1 MKKKWIAAFIAAG
14 VLLLGGVTVYAVKT
28 SSQSTVKVVSVSDMS
43 GGGGWSD
50 NSLSGN
56 ITSDV
61 SQNIYLADSQKVKK
75 IYVKEGDTVKVGD
88 DLLTYDMTLENLDL
102 EMKKLEKQGIELNIE
117 KANREITKLKNTK
130 PSSDNGNEDPGLD
143 IPEDPGEEPE
153 DPGEEPE
160 DPSMEPEEPAEA
172 YQELTAEAEPYMGEG
187 TVEEPYHFLC
197 AADGAILGSF
207 LNRMAEEQC
216 FFVIEIRE
224 GDVSN
229 GELLKIWGQKITED
243 DFQVADT
250 DRFQVNLEK
259 ETDDS
264 DGQLPEDLKAAAVL
278 EKGASA
284 YQGDGTE
291 KKPLTYL
298 VKKDGIVKGSFFL
311 ERKEDGKYFR
321 IEVREENGDLIK
333 AWEQNGADGDFA
345 ADVKEDG
352 EYLVDLSKKQ
362 SGETPG
368 EPAEPTDPSEPTKPG
383 ENPEPPEPSNPEEK
397 PTEPSVSPEITPGE
411 NPEPTPEA
419 GTPQETA
426 EQENTVDGMSTK
438 KSRASIR
445 YLTVTSVMGSGS
457 RKVISTDTVS
467 DTTGSGDAGTSYG
480 GTAAEIQQQIK
491 DKEKEIRDYQLDIKE
506 TNLEIKDIQK
516 KLNNQTIKSTLNGVV
531 KTVGDPEKESND
543 GKPLIQVVSSEGLY
557 VQGTVS
563 ESKMNKLKVG
573 ATLSGYS
580 YDNGVSF
587 TAEVREISPYPSD
600 NGQDGAN
607 ASSYPFTAYIADAS
621 GLSNNSWAE
630 LTLLDEGDGQGQG
643 IYLEKPFVRTE
654 NGQYYVMKDDGTGHL
669 TKQIVQVGGIQ
680 YGSSYQITGGLS
692 MDDKITFPYG
702 KDVREGAKTEEGT
715 LDDLYNY

>member
-153 DPGEEPE
+153 DP
-160 DPSMEPEEPAEA
+160 SMEPEEPAEA

-264 DGQLPEDLKAAAVL
+264 DGQLPEDLKAVAVL

-383 ENPEPPEPSNPEEK
+383 ENLEPPEPSNPEEK

>member
-153 DPGEEPE
+153 DP
-160 DPSMEPEEPAEA
+160 SMEPEEPAEA

-264 DGQLPEDLKAAAVL
+264 DGQLPEDLKAVAVL

-607 ASSYPFTAYIADAS
+607 VSSYPFTAYIADAS

>member
-1 MKKKWIAAFIAAG
+1 MKKKWIVAFIAAG

-61 SQNIYLADSQKVKK
+61 SQNIYLADSQTVKK
-75 IYVKEGDTVKVGD
+75 IHVKEGDTVKVGD

-117 KANREITKLKNTK
+117 KAKREITKLKNTK

-143 IPEDPGEEPE
+143 IPE

-197 AADGAILGSF
+197 AADGVILGSF
-207 LNRMAEEQC
+207 LNQMAEEQC
-216 FFVIEIRE
+216 FFVIEVRE

-229 GELLKIWGQKITED
+229 GELLKIWGQKITEE

-264 DGQLPEDLKAAAVL
+264 DSQLPEDLKAAAVL

-333 AWEQNGADGDFA
+333 AWEQNGADQDFA
-345 ADVKEDG
+345 SDVKEDG

-368 EPAEPTDPSEPTKPG
+368 EPTEPSNPSEPTKPG
-383 ENPEPPEPSNPEEK
+383 ESPEPPEPSNPEEK
-397 PTEPSVSPEITPGE
+397 PTKPSVSPEVTPGE
-411 NPEPTPEA
+411 NSEPTPEA
-419 GTPQETA
+419 GNPQKTA
-426 EQENTVDGMSTK
+426 GQENTVNGMSTK
-438 KSRASIR
+438 KNSAAIR
-445 YLTVTSVMGSGS
+445 YLTVTGVMGSES

-467 DTTGSGDAGTSYG
+467 DKTGSGNAGTSYG

-491 DKEKEIRDYQLDIKE
+491 DKEKEIRNYQLDMKG

-563 ESKMNKLKVG
+563 ESQMNKLKVG

-587 TAEVREISPYPSD
+587 TAEVREISPYPSN

>member
-1 MKKKWIAAFIAAG
+1 MKKKWIVAFIAAG

-61 SQNIYLADSQKVKK
+61 SQNIYLADSQTVKK
-75 IYVKEGDTVKVGD
+75 IHVKEGDTVKVGD

-117 KANREITKLKNTK
+117 KAKREITKLKNTK
-130 PSSDNGNEDPGLD
+130 PSSDNDNEDPGFD

-153 DPGEEPE
+153 N
-160 DPSMEPEEPAEA
+160 PSMEPEEPAEA

-216 FFVIEIRE
+216 FFVIEVRE

-333 AWEQNGADGDFA
+333 AWEQNGADEDFA
-345 ADVKEDG
+345 SDVKEDG

-368 EPAEPTDPSEPTKPG
+368 EPTEPTDPSEPTKPG
-383 ENPEPPEPSNPEEK
+383 ESPEPPEPSNPEEK
-397 PTEPSVSPEITPGE
+397 PTKPSVLPEVTPGE
-411 NPEPTPEA
+411 NSEPTPEA
-419 GTPQETA
+419 GNPQETA
-426 EQENTVDGMSTK
+426 GQENTVDGMSTK
-438 KSRASIR
+438 KNSAAIR

-457 RKVISTDTVS
+457 RKVITTDTGS

-506 TNLEIKDIQK
+506 ANLEIKDIQK

>member
-1 MKKKWIAAFIAAG
+1 MKKKWIVAFIAAG

-61 SQNIYLADSQKVKK
+61 SQNIYLADSQTVKK
-75 IYVKEGDTVKVGD
+75 IHVKEGDTVKVGD

-117 KANREITKLKNTK
+117 KAKREITKLKNTK
-130 PSSDNGNEDPGLD
+130 PSSDNGNEDPGFD

-153 DPGEEPE
+153 N
-160 DPSMEPEEPAEA
+160 PSMEPEEPAEA

-197 AADGAILGSF
+197 AADGVILGSF
-207 LNRMAEEQC
+207 LNQMAEEQC
-216 FFVIEIRE
+216 FFVIEVRE

-229 GELLKIWGQKITED
+229 GELLKIWGQKITEE

-264 DGQLPEDLKAAAVL
+264 DSQLPEDLKAAAVL

-333 AWEQNGADGDFA
+333 AWEQNGADQDFA
-345 ADVKEDG
+345 SDVKEDG

-368 EPAEPTDPSEPTKPG
+368 EPTEPSNPSEPTKPG
-383 ENPEPPEPSNPEEK
+383 ESPEPPEPSNPEEK
-397 PTEPSVSPEITPGE
+397 PTKPSVLPEVTPGE
-411 NPEPTPEA
+411 NSEPTPEA
-419 GTPQETA
+419 GNPQETA
-426 EQENTVDGMSTK
+426 GQENTVDGMSTK
-438 KSRASIR
+438 KNSAAIR

-457 RKVISTDTVS
+457 RKVITTDTGS

-506 TNLEIKDIQK
+506 ANLEIKDIQK

-563 ESKMNKLKVG
+563 ESQMNKLKVG

>member
-1 MKKKWIAAFIAAG
+1 MKKKWIVAFIAAG

-61 SQNIYLADSQKVKK
+61 SQNIYLADSQTVKK
-75 IYVKEGDTVKVGD
+75 IHVKEGDTVKVGD

-117 KANREITKLKNTK
+117 KAKREITKLKNTK
-130 PSSDNGNEDPGLD
+130 PSSDNGNEDPGFD

-153 DPGEEPE
+153 N
-160 DPSMEPEEPAEA
+160 PSMEPEEPAEA

-197 AADGAILGSF
+197 AADGVILGSF
-207 LNRMAEEQC
+207 LNQMAEEQC
-216 FFVIEIRE
+216 FFVIEVRE

-229 GELLKIWGQKITED
+229 GELLKIWGQKITEE

-264 DGQLPEDLKAAAVL
+264 DSQLPEDLKAAAVL

-333 AWEQNGADGDFA
+333 AWEQNGADKDFA
-345 ADVKEDG
+345 SDVKEDG

-368 EPAEPTDPSEPTKPG
+368 EPTEPTNPSEPTKPG
-383 ENPEPPEPSNPEEK
+383 ESPEPPEPSNPEEK
-397 PTEPSVSPEITPGE
+397 PTKPSVSPEVTPGE
-411 NPEPTPEA
+411 NSEPTQEA
-419 GTPQETA
+419 GNPQETA
-426 EQENTVDGMSTK
+426 EQENTVNGMNTK
-438 KSRASIR
+438 KNSAVIR
-445 YLTVTSVMGSGS
+445 YLTVTGVMGSES

-491 DKEKEIRDYQLDIKE
+491 DKEKEIRGYQLDMKE
-506 TNLEIKDIQK
+506 ANLEIKGIQK

-587 TAEVREISPYPSD
+587 TAEVREISPYPSN

>member
-1 MKKKWIAAFIAAG
+1 MKKKWIVAFIAAG

-43 GGGGWSD
+43 GGGGWHD

-61 SQNIYLADSQKVKK
+61 SQNIYLADSQTVKK

-88 DLLTYDMTLENLDL
+88 DLLTYDMTLENLNL

-117 KANREITKLKNTK
+117 KAKREITKLKNTK
-130 PSSDNGNEDPGLD
+130 PSGDNGNENPGSD

-153 DPGEEPE
+153 G
-160 DPSMEPEEPAEA
+160 PSMEPEEPAEA

-197 AADGAILGSF
+197 AADGVILGSF
-207 LNRMAEEQC
+207 LNRMTEEQC
-216 FFVIEIRE
+216 FFVIEVRE

-250 DRFQVNLEK
+250 ERFQVNLEK

-264 DGQLPEDLKAAAVL
+264 DSQLPEDLKAAAVL

-333 AWEQNGADGDFA
+333 AWEQNGADKAFA
-345 ADVKEDG
+345 SDVKEDG

-368 EPAEPTDPSEPTKPG
+368 EPAEPVDPSEPPKPG
-383 ENPEPPEPSNPEEK
+383 ESPEPPEPSKPEEK
-397 PTEPSVSPEITPGE
+397 PTEPSVSPEVTPGE
-411 NPEPTPEA
+411 TPEPTQEA
-419 GTPQETA
+419 GNPQETA
-426 EQENTVDGMSTK
+426 EQENTVNGMSTK
-438 KSRASIR
+438 KNSAAIR
-445 YLTVTSVMGSGS
+445 YLTVTGVMGSES

-467 DTTGSGDAGTSYG
+467 DTTGSGNTGTSYG

-491 DKEKEIRDYQLDIKE
+491 DKEKEIRGYQLDMKE
-506 TNLEIKDIQK
+506 ANLEIKGIQK

-563 ESKMNKLKVG
+563 ESQMNKLKVG

-587 TAEVREISPYPSD
+587 TAEVREISPYPSN

-680 YGSSYQITGGLS
+680 YGTSYQITGGLS
-692 MDDKITFPYG
+692 MDDKIAFPYG

>member
-143 IPEDPGEEPE
+143 IPE

-383 ENPEPPEPSNPEEK
+383 ESPEPPEPSNPEEK
-397 PTEPSVSPEITPGE
+397 PTEPSVSPEVTPGE
-411 NPEPTPEA
+411 NPEPTPED

-467 DTTGSGDAGTSYG
+467 DTTGSSDAGTSYG

-600 NGQDGAN
+600 NEQDGAN

>member
-1 MKKKWIAAFIAAG
+1 MKKKWIVAFIAAG

-61 SQNIYLADSQKVKK
+61 SQNIYLADSQTVKK
-75 IYVKEGDTVKVGD
+75 IHVKEGDTVKVGD

-153 DPGEEPE
+153 DP
-160 DPSMEPEEPAEA
+160 SMEPEEPAEA

-216 FFVIEIRE
+216 FFVIEVRE

-264 DGQLPEDLKAAAVL
+264 DGQLPEDLKAVAVL

-383 ENPEPPEPSNPEEK
+383 ENPKPPEPSNPEEK

-563 ESKMNKLKVG
+563 ESQMNKLKVG

>member
-61 SQNIYLADSQKVKK
+61 SQNIYLADSQTVKK

-143 IPEDPGEEPE
+143 IPE

-264 DGQLPEDLKAAAVL
+264 DGQLPEDLKAVAVL

-368 EPAEPTDPSEPTKPG
+368 EPAEPADPSEPTKPG
-383 ENPEPPEPSNPEEK
+383 ESPEPPEPSNPEEK
-397 PTEPSVSPEITPGE
+397 PTEPSVSPEVTPGE
-411 NPEPTPEA
+411 NPEPTSEA
-419 GTPQETA
+419 GNPQETA

-438 KSRASIR
+438 KSSASIR

-600 NGQDGAN
+600 NEQDGAN

>member
-61 SQNIYLADSQKVKK
+61 SQNIYLADSQTVKK
-75 IYVKEGDTVKVGD
+75 IHVKEGDTVKVGD

-117 KANREITKLKNTK
+117 KAKREITKLKNTK
-130 PSSDNGNEDPGLD
+130 PSSDNDNEDPGFD

-153 DPGEEPE
+153 N
-160 DPSMEPEEPAEA
+160 PSMEPEEPAEA

-216 FFVIEIRE
+216 FFVIEVRE
-224 GDVSN
+224 DDVSN

-259 ETDDS
+259 ETDDG

-333 AWEQNGADGDFA
+333 AWEQNGADEDFA
-345 ADVKEDG
+345 SDVKEDG

-368 EPAEPTDPSEPTKPG
+368 EPTEPTDPSEPTKPG
-383 ENPEPPEPSNPEEK
+383 ESPEPPEPSNPEEK
-397 PTEPSVSPEITPGE
+397 PTKPSVSPEVTPGE
-411 NPEPTPEA
+411 NSEPTPEA
-419 GTPQETA
+419 GNPQETA
-426 EQENTVDGMSTK
+426 GQENTVDGMSTK
-438 KSRASIR
+438 KNSAAIR

-457 RKVISTDTVS
+457 RKVITTDTGS

-491 DKEKEIRDYQLDIKE
+491 DKEKEIRDYQLDMKE
-506 TNLEIKDIQK
+506 ANLEIKDIQK

-557 VQGTVS
+557 VKGTVS

>member
-28 SSQSTVKVVSVSDMS
+28 SSQSTIKVVSVSDMS

-143 IPEDPGEEPE
+143 IPE

-264 DGQLPEDLKAAAVL
+264 DGQLPEDLKAVAVL

-345 ADVKEDG
+345 VDVFEDA

>member
-1 MKKKWIAAFIAAG
+1 MKKKWIVAFIAAG

-61 SQNIYLADSQKVKK
+61 SQNIYLADSQTVKK
-75 IYVKEGDTVKVGD
+75 IHVKEGDTVKVGD

-153 DPGEEPE
+153 DP
-160 DPSMEPEEPAEA
+160 SIEPEEPAEA

-383 ENPEPPEPSNPEEK
+383 ESPEPPEPSNPEEK
-397 PTEPSVSPEITPGE
+397 PTEPSVSPEVTPGE

-419 GTPQETA
+419 GTSQETA

-607 ASSYPFTAYIADAS
+607 ESSYPFTAYIADAS

>member
-153 DPGEEPE
+153 DP
-160 DPSMEPEEPAEA
+160 SMEPEEPAEA

-264 DGQLPEDLKAAAVL
+264 DGQLPEDLKAVAVL

-445 YLTVTSVMGSGS
+445 YLTVTSVMGSGR

>member
-153 DPGEEPE
+153 DP
-160 DPSMEPEEPAEA
+160 SMEPEEPAEA

-216 FFVIEIRE
+216 FFVIEVRE

-259 ETDDS
+259 EIDDS
-264 DGQLPEDLKAAAVL
+264 DGQLPEELKAAAVL

-383 ENPEPPEPSNPEEK
+383 ESPEPPEPSNPEEK
-397 PTEPSVSPEITPGE
+397 PTEPSVSPEVTPGE

-419 GTPQETA
+419 GNPQETA

-438 KSRASIR
+438 KSSASIR

-491 DKEKEIRDYQLDIKE
+491 DKEKKIRDYQLDIKE

-630 LTLLDEGDGQGQG
+630 LTLLDEGDGPGEG

>member
-1 MKKKWIAAFIAAG
+1 MKKKWIVAFIAAG

-61 SQNIYLADSQKVKK
+61 SQNIYLADSQTVKK
-75 IYVKEGDTVKVGD
+75 IHVKEGDTVKVGD

-117 KANREITKLKNTK
+117 KAKREITKLKNTK
-130 PSSDNGNEDPGLD
+130 PSSDNGNEDPGFD

-153 DPGEEPE
+153 N
-160 DPSMEPEEPAEA
+160 PSMEPEEPAEA

-197 AADGAILGSF
+197 AADGVILGSF
-207 LNRMAEEQC
+207 LNQMAEEQC
-216 FFVIEIRE
+216 FFVIEVRE

-229 GELLKIWGQKITED
+229 GELLKIWGQKITEE

-250 DRFQVNLEK
+250 DRFQGNLEK

-264 DGQLPEDLKAAAVL
+264 DSQLPEDLKAAAVL

-333 AWEQNGADGDFA
+333 AWEQNGADKDFA
-345 ADVKEDG
+345 SDVKEDG

-368 EPAEPTDPSEPTKPG
+368 EPTEPTNPSEPTKPG
-383 ENPEPPEPSNPEEK
+383 ESPEPPEPSNPEEK
-397 PTEPSVSPEITPGE
+397 PTKPSVSPEVTPGE
-411 NPEPTPEA
+411 NSEPTQEA
-419 GTPQETA
+419 GNPQETA
-426 EQENTVDGMSTK
+426 EQENTVNGMNTK
-438 KSRASIR
+438 KNSAAIR
-445 YLTVTSVMGSGS
+445 YLTVTGVMGSES

-491 DKEKEIRDYQLDIKE
+491 DKEKEIRGYQLDMKE
-506 TNLEIKDIQK
+506 ANLEIKGIQK

-563 ESKMNKLKVG
+563 ESQMNKLKVG

-587 TAEVREISPYPSD
+587 TAEVREISPYPSN

>member
-1 MKKKWIAAFIAAG
+1 MKKKWIVAFIAAG

-117 KANREITKLKNTK
+117 KAKREITKLKNTK
-130 PSSDNGNEDPGLD
+130 PSSDNDNEDPGFD

-153 DPGEEPE
+153 N
-160 DPSMEPEEPAEA
+160 PSMEPEEPAEA

-216 FFVIEIRE
+216 FFVIEVRE
-224 GDVSN
+224 DDVSN

-259 ETDDS
+259 ETDDG

-333 AWEQNGADGDFA
+333 AWEQNGADEDFA
-345 ADVKEDG
+345 SDVKEDG

-368 EPAEPTDPSEPTKPG
+368 EPTEPTDPSEPTKPG
-383 ENPEPPEPSNPEEK
+383 ESPEPPEPSNPEEK
-397 PTEPSVSPEITPGE
+397 PTKPSVSPEVTPGE
-411 NPEPTPEA
+411 NSEPTPEA
-419 GTPQETA
+419 GNPQETA
-426 EQENTVDGMSTK
+426 GQENTVDGMSTK
-438 KSRASIR
+438 KNSAAIR
-445 YLTVTSVMGSGS
+445 YLTVTGVMGSES
-457 RKVISTDTVS
+457 RKVISTDTGS

-491 DKEKEIRDYQLDIKE
+491 DKEKEIRGYQLDMKE
-506 TNLEIKDIQK
+506 ANLEIKGIQK

-563 ESKMNKLKVG
+563 ESQMNKLKVG

-587 TAEVREISPYPSD
+587 TAEVREISPYPSN

>member
-153 DPGEEPE
+153 DP
-160 DPSMEPEEPAEA
+160 SMEPEEPAEA

-264 DGQLPEDLKAAAVL
+264 DGQLPEDLKAVAVL

-321 IEVREENGDLIK
+321 MEVREENGDLIK

-419 GTPQETA
+419 GNPQETA

-438 KSRASIR
+438 KSSASIH

-457 RKVISTDTVS
+457 RKVISTDTGS
-467 DTTGSGDAGTSYG
+467 DTTGSSDAGTSYG

>member
-75 IYVKEGDTVKVGD
+75 IYVQDGDTVKVGD

-143 IPEDPGEEPE
+143 IPE

-250 DRFQVNLEK
+250 DRFQVNLDK

-264 DGQLPEDLKAAAVL
+264 DGQLPEDLKAVAVL

-383 ENPEPPEPSNPEEK
+383 ENQEPPEPSNPEEK

>member
-1 MKKKWIAAFIAAG
+1 MKKKWIVAFIAAG

-43 GGGGWSD
+43 GGGGWHD

-61 SQNIYLADSQKVKK
+61 SQNIYLADSQTVKK
-75 IYVKEGDTVKVGD
+75 IHVKEGDTVKVGD

-117 KANREITKLKNTK
+117 KAKREITKLKNTK
-130 PSSDNGNEDPGLD
+130 PSSDNDNEDPGFD

-153 DPGEEPE
+153 N
-160 DPSMEPEEPAEA
+160 PSMEPEEPAEA

-197 AADGAILGSF
+197 AADGVILGSF
-207 LNRMAEEQC
+207 LKRMAEEQC
-216 FFVIEIRE
+216 FFVIEVRE

-284 YQGDGTE
+284 YQGNGTE

-333 AWEQNGADGDFA
+333 AWEQNGADEDFA
-345 ADVKEDG
+345 SDVKEDG

-368 EPAEPTDPSEPTKPG
+368 GPTEPTDPSEPTKPG
-383 ENPEPPEPSNPEEK
+383 ESPEPPEPSNPEEK
-397 PTEPSVSPEITPGE
+397 PTKPSVLPEVTPGE
-411 NPEPTPEA
+411 NSEPTPEA
-419 GTPQETA
+419 GNPQETA
-426 EQENTVDGMSTK
+426 GQENTVDGMSTK
-438 KSRASIR
+438 KNSAAIR

-457 RKVISTDTVS
+457 RKVITTDTGS

-491 DKEKEIRDYQLDIKE
+491 DKEKEIRNYQLDMKE
-506 TNLEIKDIQK
+506 ANLEIKDIQK

-563 ESKMNKLKVG
+563 ESQMNKLKVG

-587 TAEVREISPYPSD
+587 TAEVREISPYPSN

>member
-1 MKKKWIAAFIAAG
+1 MKKKWIVAFIAAG

-61 SQNIYLADSQKVKK
+61 SQNIYLADSQTVKK
-75 IYVKEGDTVKVGD
+75 IHVKEGDTVKVGD

-153 DPGEEPE
+153 DP
-160 DPSMEPEEPAEA
+160 SIEPEEPAEA

-311 ERKEDGKYFR
+311 ERKEDGQYFR

-383 ENPEPPEPSNPEEK
+383 ESPEPPEPSNPEEK
-397 PTEPSVSPEITPGE
+397 PTEPSVSPEVTPGE

-419 GTPQETA
+419 GTSQETA

-600 NGQDGAN
+600 NEQDGAN

>member
-1 MKKKWIAAFIAAG
+1 MKKKWIVAFIAAG

-61 SQNIYLADSQKVKK
+61 SQNIYLADSQTVKK
-75 IYVKEGDTVKVGD
+75 IHVKEGDTVKVGD

-153 DPGEEPE
+153 DP
-160 DPSMEPEEPAEA
+160 SIEPEEPAEA

-383 ENPEPPEPSNPEEK
+383 ESPEPPEPSNPEEK
-397 PTEPSVSPEITPGE
+397 PTEPSVSPEVTPGE
-411 NPEPTPEA
+411 NPEPTPED
-419 GTPQETA
+419 GTSQETA

-445 YLTVTSVMGSGS
+445 YLTVTGVMGSGS

>member
-153 DPGEEPE
+153 DP
-160 DPSMEPEEPAEA
+160 SMEPEEPAEA

-216 FFVIEIRE
+216 FFVIEVRE

-229 GELLKIWGQKITED
+229 GELLKIWGQKITEE

-264 DGQLPEDLKAAAVL
+264 DGQLPEDLKAVAVL

>member
-153 DPGEEPE
+153 DP
-160 DPSMEPEEPAEA
+160 SMEPEEPAEA

-264 DGQLPEDLKAAAVL
+264 DGQLPEDLKAVAVL

-411 NPEPTPEA
+411 NPEPTSEA
-419 GTPQETA
+419 GNPQETA

-457 RKVISTDTVS
+457 RKVISTDTGS
-467 DTTGSGDAGTSYG
+467 DTTGSSDAGTSYG

>member
-153 DPGEEPE
+153 DP
-160 DPSMEPEEPAEA
+160 SMEPEEPAEA

-264 DGQLPEDLKAAAVL
+264 DGQLPEDLKAVAVL
-278 EKGASA
+278 EKGASG

>member
-1 MKKKWIAAFIAAG
+1 MKKKWIVAFIAAG

-61 SQNIYLADSQKVKK
+61 SQNIYLADSQTVKK
-75 IYVKEGDTVKVGD
+75 IHVKEGDTVKVGD

-117 KANREITKLKNTK
+117 KAKREITKLKNTK
-130 PSSDNGNEDPGLD
+130 PSSDNDNEDPGFD

-153 DPGEEPE
+153 N
-160 DPSMEPEEPAEA
+160 PSMEPEEPAEA

-216 FFVIEIRE
+216 FFVIEVRE
-224 GDVSN
+224 DDVSN

-259 ETDDS
+259 ETDDG

-311 ERKEDGKYFR
+311 ERKKDGKYFR

-333 AWEQNGADGDFA
+333 AWEQNGADEDFA
-345 ADVKEDG
+345 SDVKEDG

-368 EPAEPTDPSEPTKPG
+368 EPTEPTDPSEPTKPG
-383 ENPEPPEPSNPEEK
+383 ESPEPPEPSNPEEK
-397 PTEPSVSPEITPGE
+397 PTKPSVSPEVTPGE
-411 NPEPTPEA
+411 NSEPTPEA
-419 GTPQETA
+419 GNPQETA
-426 EQENTVDGMSTK
+426 GQENTVDGMSTK
-438 KSRASIR
+438 KNSAAIR

-457 RKVISTDTVS
+457 RKVITTDTGS

-491 DKEKEIRDYQLDIKE
+491 DKEKEIRDYQLDMKE
-506 TNLEIKDIQK
+506 ANLEIKDIQK

-557 VQGTVS
+557 VKGTVS

>member
-1 MKKKWIAAFIAAG
+1 MKKKWIVAFIAAG

-61 SQNIYLADSQKVKK
+61 SQNIYLADSQTVKK
-75 IYVKEGDTVKVGD
+75 IHVKEGDTVKVGD

-117 KANREITKLKNTK
+117 KAKREITKLKNTK
-130 PSSDNGNEDPGLD
+130 PSSDNDNEDPGFD
-143 IPEDPGEEPE
+143 IPKDPGEEPE
-153 DPGEEPE
+153 N
-160 DPSMEPEEPAEA
+160 PSMEPEEPAEA

-216 FFVIEIRE
+216 FFVIEVRE

-333 AWEQNGADGDFA
+333 AWEQNGADEDFA
-345 ADVKEDG
+345 SDVKEDG

-368 EPAEPTDPSEPTKPG
+368 EPTEPTDPSEPTKPG
-383 ENPEPPEPSNPEEK
+383 ESPEPPEPSNPEEK
-397 PTEPSVSPEITPGE
+397 PTKPSVLPEVTPGE
-411 NPEPTPEA
+411 NSEPTPEA
-419 GTPQETA
+419 GNPQETA
-426 EQENTVDGMSTK
+426 GQENTVDGMSTK
-438 KSRASIR
+438 KNSAAIR

-457 RKVISTDTVS
+457 RKVITIDTGS

-506 TNLEIKDIQK
+506 ANLEIKDIQK

>member
-153 DPGEEPE
+153 DP
-160 DPSMEPEEPAEA
+160 SMEPEEPAEA

-216 FFVIEIRE
+216 FFVIEVRE

-284 YQGDGTE
+284 YQGEGTE

-383 ENPEPPEPSNPEEK
+383 ESPEPPEPSNPEEK
-397 PTEPSVSPEITPGE
+397 PTEPSVSPEVTPGE

-419 GTPQETA
+419 GNPQETA

-438 KSRASIR
+438 KSSASIH

-457 RKVISTDTVS
+457 RKVISTDTGS
-467 DTTGSGDAGTSYG
+467 DTTGSSDAGTSYG

>member
-153 DPGEEPE
+153 DP
-160 DPSMEPEEPAEA
+160 SMEPEEPAEA

-264 DGQLPEDLKAAAVL
+264 DGQLPEDLKAVAVL

-333 AWEQNGADGDFA
+333 AWEQHGADGDFA

>member
-143 IPEDPGEEPE
+143 IPE

-397 PTEPSVSPEITPGE
+397 PTGPSVSPEITPGE

>member
-153 DPGEEPE
+153 DP
-160 DPSMEPEEPAEA
+160 SMEPEEPAEA

-259 ETDDS
+259 ETVGS
-264 DGQLPEDLKAAAVL
+264 DGQLPEDLKAVAVL

>member
-1 MKKKWIAAFIAAG
+1 MKKKWIVAFIAAG

-61 SQNIYLADSQKVKK
+61 SQNIYLADSQTVKK
-75 IYVKEGDTVKVGD
+75 IHVKEGDTVKVGD

-117 KANREITKLKNTK
+117 KAKREITKLKNTK
-130 PSSDNGNEDPGLD
+130 PSSDNDNEDPGFD

-153 DPGEEPE
+153 N
-160 DPSMEPEEPAEA
+160 PSMEPEEPAEA

-216 FFVIEIRE
+216 FFVIEVRE

-333 AWEQNGADGDFA
+333 AWEQNGADEDFA
-345 ADVKEDG
+345 SDVKEDG

-368 EPAEPTDPSEPTKPG
+368 EPTDPSEPTKPG
-383 ENPEPPEPSNPEEK
+383 ESPEPPKPSNPEEK
-397 PTEPSVSPEITPGE
+397 PTKPSVSPEVTPGE
-411 NPEPTPEA
+411 NSEPTPEA
-419 GTPQETA
+419 GNPQETA
-426 EQENTVDGMSTK
+426 GQENTVDGMSTK
-438 KSRASIR
+438 KNSAAIR

-457 RKVISTDTVS
+457 RKVITTDTGS

-506 TNLEIKDIQK
+506 ANLEIKDIQK

>member
-1 MKKKWIAAFIAAG
+1 MKKKWIVAFIAAG

-61 SQNIYLADSQKVKK
+61 SQNIYLADSQTVKK
-75 IYVKEGDTVKVGD
+75 IHVKEGDTVKVGD

-117 KANREITKLKNTK
+117 KAKREITKLKNTK
-130 PSSDNGNEDPGLD
+130 PSSDNDNEDPGFD

-153 DPGEEPE
+153 N
-160 DPSMEPEEPAEA
+160 PSMEPEEPAEA

-216 FFVIEIRE
+216 FFVIEVRE

-250 DRFQVNLEK
+250 ERFQVNLEK

-264 DGQLPEDLKAAAVL
+264 DSQLPEDLKAAAVL

-333 AWEQNGADGDFA
+333 AWEQNGADEDFA
-345 ADVKEDG
+345 SDVKEDG

-368 EPAEPTDPSEPTKPG
+368 EPTEPTNPSEPTKPG
-383 ENPEPPEPSNPEEK
+383 ESPEPPEPSNPEEK
-397 PTEPSVSPEITPGE
+397 PTKPSVLPEVTPGE
-411 NPEPTPEA
+411 NSEPTPEA
-419 GTPQETA
+419 GNPQETA
-426 EQENTVDGMSTK
+426 GQENTVDGMSTK
-438 KSRASIR
+438 KNSAAIR

-457 RKVISTDTVS
+457 RKVITTDTGS
-467 DTTGSGDAGTSYG
+467 DTTGSGDVGTSYG

-506 TNLEIKDIQK
+506 ANLEIKDIQK

>member
-1 MKKKWIAAFIAAG
+1 MKKKWIVAFIAAG

-61 SQNIYLADSQKVKK
+61 SQNIYLADSQTVKK
-75 IYVKEGDTVKVGD
+75 IHVKEGDTVKVGD

-153 DPGEEPE
+153 DP
-160 DPSMEPEEPAEA
+160 SIEPEEPAEA

-229 GELLKIWGQKITED
+229 GALLKIWGQKITED

-383 ENPEPPEPSNPEEK
+383 ESPEPPEPSNPEEK
-397 PTEPSVSPEITPGE
+397 PTEPSVSPEVTPGE

-419 GTPQETA
+419 GTSQETA

>member
-1 MKKKWIAAFIAAG
+1 MKKKWIVAFIAAG

-61 SQNIYLADSQKVKK
+61 SQNIYLADSQTVKE
-75 IYVKEGDTVKVGD
+75 IHVKEGDTVKVGD
-88 DLLTYDMTLENLDL
+88 DLITYDMTLENLDL

-117 KANREITKLKNTK
+117 KAKREITKLKNTK
-130 PSSDNGNEDPGLD
+130 PSSDNGNEDPGFD

-153 DPGEEPE
+153 EP
-160 DPSMEPEEPAEA
+160 SIEPEEPAEA

-197 AADGAILGSF
+197 AADGVILGSF

-216 FFVIEIRE
+216 FFVIEVRE

-264 DGQLPEDLKAAAVL
+264 EGQLPEDLKAAAVL

-291 KKPLTYL
+291 KNPLTYL

-333 AWEQNGADGDFA
+333 AWEQNGADENFA
-345 ADVKEDG
+345 SDVKEDG

-368 EPAEPTDPSEPTKPG
+368 EP
-383 ENPEPPEPSNPEEK
+383 
-397 PTEPSVSPEITPGE
+397 TEPSVSPEVTPGE

-419 GTPQETA
+419 GNPQETA

-438 KSRASIR
+438 KSSASIR
-445 YLTVTSVMGSGS
+445 YLTVTSVMGSES

-506 TNLEIKDIQK
+506 ANLEIKDIQK

-563 ESKMNKLKVG
+563 ESQMNKLKVG

>member
-143 IPEDPGEEPE
+143 IPEN
-153 DPGEEPE
+153 PGEEPE

-383 ENPEPPEPSNPEEK
+383 ESPEPPEPSNPEEK
-397 PTEPSVSPEITPGE
+397 PTEPSVSPEVTPGE
-411 NPEPTPEA
+411 NPEPTPED

-506 TNLEIKDIQK
+506 ANLEIKDIQK

-563 ESKMNKLKVG
+563 ESQMNKLKVG